1 MQKEAGFSLITT
13 LALNF
18 SQSPEQPKYEKPTFV
33 GQTENMTVKWEKSA
47 PFEWI
52 NAEELANTLN
62 PETLVS
68 ILKII
73 LIYFFWST
81 QMTMQS
87 QCQPW
92 II

>member
-1 MQKEAGFSLITT
+1 MGKC
-13 LALNF
+13 
-18 SQSPEQPKYEKPTFV
+18 
-33 GQTENMTVKWEKSA
+33 A

-52 NAEELANTLN
+52 STEELTNSVN
-62 PETLVS
+62 PETLMS

-73 LIYFFWST
+73 LIYFFQST

-92 II
+92 IIELHADTEEGAHGPWLCMSFTLMDITPWSARVAH